1 MSYVASLLFFP
12 YFGRQWILSRII
24 WLIRS
29 NISIYR
35 ELRCVTLIF
44 STLWSPM
51 NPFEDNLVNEFEYI
65 NLQWV
70 ASLLFFPHFG
80 RQWIT
85 LKTIWL
91 IRWNISIYSE
101 LRHPLFPP
109 YFGRQWIPLR
119 MIWLIR
125 SNISIYSELSC
136 VTLIFSILWSPMKD
150 YLFN

>member
-1 MSYVASLLFFP
+1 MRDSTAQSQSQFTVSCVTPLFSP
-12 YFGRQWILSRII
+12 YFGRQWITLKTI

-29 NISIYR
+29 NISIYS
-35 ELRCVTLIF
+35 ELGH
-44 STLWSPM
+44 
-51 NPFEDNLVNEFEYI
+51 PFN
-65 NLQWV
+65 
-70 ASLLFFPHFG
+70 FPYFG

-109 YFGRQWIPLR
+109 YFGRQWISLR

-125 SNISIYSELSC
+125 SNISIYRELSFI
-136 VTLIFSILWSPMKD
+136 TLIFSILWWPMNHFED
-150 YLFN
+150 DLVN